1 MMDIKTLYIF
11 ILGAI
16 LTLLYYVEEII
27 EEQEYKQKAI
37 PMIISL
43 ALVKS
48 ILGGVLIVLIYYTLQ
63 ELKIEFVIFDMAIKF
78 GDYTNL
84 FIAGAFSL
92 FGSDMFRM
100 FKSKL
105 ERTLAKETNQW
116 LH

>member
-1 MMDIKTLYIF
+1 MIDLKMIYIF
-11 ILGAI
+11 ILGVV

-27 EEQEYKQKAI
+27 EEQEYKQKSI
-37 PMIISL
+37 PMIVAL

-63 ELKIEFVIFDMAIKF
+63 ELKIEFVIFDIAIKF

-92 FGSDMFRM
+92 FGS
-100 FKSKL
+100 
-105 ERTLAKETNQW
+105 
-116 LH
+116 

>member
-1 MMDIKTLYIF
+1 MQDIKTLYIF
-11 ILGAI
+11 ILGVL
-16 LTLLYYVEEII
+16 LTLLYYIEEII

-37 PMIISL
+37 PMIIAL
-43 ALVKS
+43 AFVKS

-63 ELKIEFVIFDMAIKF
+63 ELKIEFVLFNINIKF

-100 FKSKL
+100 FKNKL
-105 ERTLAKETNQW
+105 ERTLQKESN
-116 LH
+116 

>member
-11 ILGAI
+11 ILGVI

-27 EEQEYKQKAI
+27 EEQEYKQKSI
-37 PMIISL
+37 PMIIAL
-43 ALVKS
+43 ALIKS

-63 ELKIEFVIFDMAIKF
+63 ELKIEFVIFDIAIKF

-100 FKSKL
+100 FKNKL
-105 ERTLAKETNQW
+105 ERTLAKETSQ
-116 LH
+116 

>member
-1 MMDIKTLYIF
+1 MIDLKTLYIF
-11 ILGAI
+11 ILGVV

-37 PMIISL
+37 PMIVAL
-43 ALVKS
+43 AFIKS

-63 ELKIEFVIFDMAIKF
+63 ELKIEFVVFDIAIKF

-92 FGSDMFRM
+92 FGSDMFKM
-100 FKSKL
+100 FKNKL
-105 ERTLAKETNQW
+105 ERTLAKENN
-116 LH
+116 